1 MLSTEGGR
9 YEGTATSAYSPNIVR
24 PGKRAP
30 GGRRAALKIALCVL
44 LPPIGLLYIW
54 RTRSFPLR
62 GRMLATAMAFVSMA
76 LLFLPTIPKP
86 QLNRVLPNPV
96 APAGATRAPASDAV
110 TALSNIEQLLIAQ
123 EAAEA
128 ARLQE
133 GQEAPTEDPALA
145 AQREAEN
152 EAILNTTV
160 YSVNKGAKLYH
171 TGPTCGNQINR
182 KQLTVQ
188 QAIANGL
195 GACKDCKP
203 PTPK

>member
-9 YEGTATSAYSPNIVR
+9 YEGSATSAYSPNIVR

-96 APAGATRAPASDAV
+96 APAGATRANGAGSRPSWAASAV
-110 TALSNIEQLLIAQ
+110 VRGRSS
-123 EAAEA
+123 
-128 ARLQE
+128 
-133 GQEAPTEDPALA
+133 PTRRPW
-145 AQREAEN
+145 
-152 EAILNTTV
+152 T
-160 YSVNKGAKLYH
+160 
-171 TGPTCGNQINR
+171 
-182 KQLTVQ
+182 
-188 QAIANGL
+188 
-195 GACKDCKP
+195 
-203 PTPK
+203 